1 MRLSNCVNAVARH
14 NWGRRVYP
22 AVGVALEF
30 QMRRSVVFLAVVAA
44 VAAPTAAFAA
54 KKKAVK
60 RPAVVSTTPANQ
72 NQLSAKVAVDAL
84 HQIFVPLEVT
94 LASLRKPA
102 G

>member
-1 MRLSNCVNAVARH
+1 
-14 NWGRRVYP
+14 
-22 AVGVALEF
+22 
-30 QMRRSVVFLAVVAA
+30 MRRGVVYLAVAA
-44 VAAPTAAFAA
+44 VLVAPTSAFAA

-60 RPAVVSTTPANQ
+60 QQPKVVSTTPANQ